1 MSKVNIFNHN
11 GYLVEKTPA
20 GLWNAT
26 SESRFIS
33 SFNLDTIFKKIDG
46 ATDPNTTGADLFE
59 TPELIPDNVRAILE
73 ENQSG
78 ENYEDIEIVLCQ
90 LNALN
95 YTFDYYLDA
104 TPYNLRK
111 IA

>member
-1 MSKVNIFNHN
+1 MHKVNIFNHN

-20 GLWNAT
+20 GVWNAT
-26 SESRFIS
+26 SKTRFIS

-73 ENQSG
+73 ENP
-78 ENYEDIEIVLCQ
+78 EADTYEELEEI
-90 LNALN
+90 LNKIQPLG